1 MKYKLIIAIYVCTHY
16 DAYVGIDPSKHR
28 IKLENERLKRAM
40 VRAKQIEDK
49 STLMPRINKD
59 AAKRF
64 MRNSLW
70 ELKRKE
76 DNGKSTEKKLD
87 KSEESLP
94 V

>member
-1 MKYKLIIAIYVCTHY
+1 
-16 DAYVGIDPSKHR
+16 
-28 IKLENERLKRAM
+28 M

-49 STLMPRINKD
+49 NTLMPRINKD
-59 AAKRF
+59 VVKRF

-76 DNGKSTEKKLD
+76 HDGKSTEKKLD
-87 KSEESLP
+87 ESEESPP